1 LGVAGWKTTEHE
13 TDWHIWWTDMSVGEE
28 RCMRLRRPQKLNHFP
43 GMSEIAHKC
52 KLARNL
58 NRLRSVLPDLYNF
71 HPETFNLP
79 VDYLAFENAALGDME
94 QRKGKGGKSNK
105 SYIIKPDEGACGVG
119 IFITRKPAEVPPKL
133 ACVAQRYLN
142 KPLLIDD
149 RKFDMRLYV
158 LITSMTPLRVY
169 LFPEGLA
176 RFATEKFQPV
186 TSANMN
192 QRYMHLTN
200 YSVNRNHKDFE
211 TDDSA
216 DAATG
221 SKRSLTFVRSW
232 LADKGF
238 DVKGIWTEIEK
249 VIVKTLLAVQPYVS
263 HTYRTCIS
271 SNNDCVGFSCF
282 DLLGFDI
289 LLDHKAK
296 PWIIEVNEMP
306 SFETAAAIDLSTKAA
321 VLHETLRLVCP
332 TVQELRMLTEMTKTV
347 KMAKEAKTAERRKAQ
362 ALTPPPGGCGTGG
375 GHSGQEQASRSA
387 ASDLS
392 VENEIRQELLNLRVQ
407 QEKYQRTRFRLLYP
421 LADPEEDGRC
431 GGDEWCATA
440 DALPKRYAEEP
451 DDVEL
456 GMSEEL
462 WHFANAS
469 VPAAR
474 VRDAELMAEYE
485 RCAAASVEI
494 FENNLWLRLGKVPCQ
509 TGRQRPGVPP
519 NMVQAGQ
526 GALLSSIRQ
535 QQQKTTQRKPSVGEH
550 HSQPGCIHPLQSP
563 HRFSSPT
570 SALSMSPGS
579 SRVQSKEDS
588 PKCHVNP
595 QYEFVMGG
603 GGAVRVVGVEQNHTR
618 SRGDGEDSV
627 SARRRCSASE
637 NGSKTRADWEGGAES
652 DASSGAGPD
661 GPGLEGV
668 ESTGA
673 GYEGNIP
680 MLQRL
685 ALLRREHD
693 EKRAANCRDVALT
706 IGAPVGPQRRQILG
720 STSTG
725 GGFRNW
731 AKRGDIGTDSAQCH
745 VLCSK
750 PNELSMSGLAN
761 RSASIGGRN
770 DPPRSQSNAHTLT
783 DDHFTGSLGL
793 DSEEDAEEGL
803 RRATS
808 VRPISGRGVSAVT
821 APFSREGMR
830 SIGRLGSA
838 GSDRSTGAVASA
850 RGMAMSRNGA
860 AQTLD
865 SARREVKGLTA
876 SMYGPAAASRGVIGQ
891 HSALCTGRLA
901 QGLLQ
906 VLEPGGRQP
915 TEVSLQGVRTT
926 AVGRS
931 APPSSSAPSN
941 TSFLAA
947 TRMAGGR
954 E

>member
-1 LGVAGWKTTEHE
+1 
-13 TDWHIWWTDMSVGEE
+13 MSVGEE

-119 IFITRKPAEVPPKL
+119 IFITRKPSEVPPKL

-238 DVKGIWTEIEK
+238 DVKGIWIEIEK

-347 KMAKEAKTAERRKAQ
+347 KMVKEAKTADRRKAQ
-362 ALTPPPGGCGTGG
+362 ALTPPPGGIGTGG
-375 GHSGQEQASRSA
+375 GPSRQEQAARSA
-387 ASDLS
+387 ADLL
-392 VENEIRQELLNLRVQ
+392 VENEIRQELINLRVQ
-407 QEKYQRTRFRLLYP
+407 QEKYQRMRFRLLYP

-431 GGDEWCATA
+431 RGDESA

-462 WHFANAS
+462 WHFANTS

-474 VRDAELMAEYE
+474 VRDAELMEEYE
-485 RCAAASVEI
+485 QCAAASVEI

-535 QQQKTTQRKPSVGEH
+535 QQQQTTQRKPSVGEH
-550 HSQPGCIHPLQSP
+550 HPHMHPMQSP

-579 SRVQSKEDS
+579 SRGREDS
-588 PKCHVNP
+588 PKCLVNP
-595 QYEFVMGG
+595 QYEFVIGG

-618 SRGDGEDSV
+618 SRGDREENHTRSGGDREDSGRET
-627 SARRRCSASE
+627 ARRRCSSSE
-637 NGSKTRADWEGGAES
+637 NGSKTRADWERAAEG
-652 DASSGAGPD
+652 DASSSAGPD

-668 ESTGA
+668 DSTGA
-673 GYEGNIP
+673 GHEGNIP

-693 EKRAANCRDVALT
+693 EKQAANCRDVALA
-706 IGAPVGPQRRQILG
+706 IGAPVGPPRRQRLG

-731 AKRGDIGTDSAQCH
+731 AKRGDIGADGAQCH
-745 VLCSK
+745 VLFSK
-750 PNELSMSGLAN
+750 PNELSMSGMAN
-761 RSASIGGRN
+761 QSASDGGQI
-770 DPPRSQSNAHTLT
+770 DPPRSQSNRNKFS
-783 DDHFTGSLGL
+783 DDNITGSLGL

-808 VRPISGRGVSAVT
+808 ARPNSGHGVSEVT

-830 SIGRLGSA
+830 SIGRLGSS
-838 GSDRSTGAVASA
+838 GSDRSTGGVASA

-860 AQTLD
+860 AQTLN

-876 SMYGPAAASRGVIGQ
+876 SMHGPAAAHRGVKGQ
-891 HSALCTGRLA
+891 HSALCLTGRPA
-901 QGLLQ
+901 QGLFQL
-906 VLEPGGRQP
+906 LEPGGRQP
-915 TEVSLQGVRTT
+915 AEVSLQGLRTRT
-926 AVGRS
+926 PAVGRT
-931 APPSSSAPSN
+931 APPTSSTPSN
-941 TSFLAA
+941 TSFLTA